1 MLRLLL
7 QAGLGFATF
16 DIGRRIARLKRQA
29 LFLSIAAL
37 LGLLG
42 LGALTAAAVAALEPR
57 FGLPVAALMVG
68 GGLIVVAGIVAWVG
82 SWERRP
88 VARGPAVVDRVRAE
102 VAAAGSALSST
113 RRSRPVHD
121 TAPLPVR
128 PPGARRKRAL
138 NMTLIAVLAGI
149 VLGRRL

>member
-37 LGLLG
+37 VGLLG

-57 FGLPVAALMVG
+57 FGLPIAALIVG
-68 GGLIVVAGIVAWVG
+68 GGLLIVAGIVAWVG

-88 VARGPAVVDRVRAE
+88 APRGPAVVDRVRAE

-113 RRSRPVHD
+113 RRSRPADDV
-121 TAPLPVR
+121 APIPA